1 METKLQDSSKLHNLY
16 ENTVANYKL
25 CYLVKR
31 IDEDDILVD
40 RVTRDAILN
49 SMASGVRFIQVRE
62 YTLMINSIKSI
73 DPRWGEP
80 NVPKAPS
87 LPYMD
92 TWHTAAGIG
101 HSQAQKE
108 EYETLLKAYTAVFG
122 KNQLENKPNYELKG

>member
-1 METKLQDSSKLHNLY
+1 METKLQDSSKLRNLF

-40 RVTRDAILN
+40 RATRDAILN
-49 SMASGVRFIQVRE
+49 SMAAGVRFIQVRE

-101 HSQAQKE
+101 HTQSQKDE
-108 EYETLLKAYTAVFG
+108 HETLLEAYNAVFG
-122 KNQLENKPNYELKG
+122 SNQLANKNTYELKG